1 MINLPILISSS
12 EVSGPGGL
20 FDINATL
27 PLVAIQFILL
37 MVILNIILYSP
48 LLTIIEERKEY
59 ILSNLA
65 EASEKL
71 TQAKELTAQY
81 EQQLEIA
88 RKEAQ
93 LETENSQNIHKEIL
107 NIELDISQKYIDSLL
122 ETISSDLLNKK
133 KSALDSLDTS
143 VQALCTEVETKLSI

>member
-1 MINLPILISSS
+1 MINPSILISNS
-12 EVSGPGGL
+12 EVTGPGGL
-20 FDINATL
+20 FDFGVTL

-37 MVILNIILYSP
+37 MVLLNIILYSP

>member
-1 MINLPILISSS
+1 MINLSILISSS

-37 MVILNIILYSP
+37 MVLLNIILYSP

-59 ILSNLA
+59 ILNNLA
-65 EASEKL
+65 KASEKL

-81 EQQLEIA
+81 EQELEIA
-88 RKEAQ
+88 RKQAQ
-93 LETENSQNIHKEIL
+93 LEIANSQNIHKEIL
-107 NIELDISQKYIDSLL
+107 DIELDISQKYIDGLL

-133 KSALDSLDTS
+133 KTALDSLDTS